1 MRWMWRGRGAERT
14 PGAGGGQGCFLA
26 VAGHADAWILD
37 LSRAACKTSKGV
49 VQRCEN
55 NQMHPSLP
63 PFAAL
68 ADLA

>member
-1 MRWMWRGRGAERT
+1 MMPHAKAAKDANWIFDVGFF
-14 PGAGGGQGCFLA
+14 PA

-37 LSRAACKTSKGV
+37 LSRAACKTSKGF

-68 ADLA
+68 ADLADLA

>member
-1 MRWMWRGRGAERT
+1 MMPHAKAAKDTNWIFDVGFF
-14 PGAGGGQGCFLA
+14 PA

-37 LSRAACKTSKGV
+37 LSRAACKTSKSF